1 MSKPTIRCDWAKSE
15 IEQVYHDTKWGVPE
29 YNDKELF
36 KMLML
41 EGMQAGLSWITILKK
56 MDALCEAFDNFD
68 PDIVQHYD
76 EHKEAELLQNENIIR
91 NRLKIKS
98 AAVNAKAYFEVSKE
112 FGSFSNY
119 LWQFV
124 EHQPI
129 VNEWQTIK
137 DVPAKTELSDK
148 ISKDLKKRGFK
159 FVGSTIIYA
168 FMQAVGMVNDH
179 LVDLILLLI
188 RQKNKMNHLSV
199 ASMMMHVL
207 HKFGW
212 AFHAILYV
220 FWSASKFDLST
231 HVHSSHIQ
239 WLHP

>member
-1 MSKPTIRCDWAKSE
+1 MSKPIIRCDWAKNE
-15 IEQVYHDTKWGVPE
+15 IEQVYHDTKWGIPE

-179 LVDLILLLI
+179 LVDCSY
-188 RQKNKMNHLSV
+188 RRVTK
-199 ASMMMHVL
+199 
-207 HKFGW
+207 
-212 AFHAILYV
+212 
-220 FWSASKFDLST
+220 
-231 HVHSSHIQ
+231 
-239 WLHP
+239 